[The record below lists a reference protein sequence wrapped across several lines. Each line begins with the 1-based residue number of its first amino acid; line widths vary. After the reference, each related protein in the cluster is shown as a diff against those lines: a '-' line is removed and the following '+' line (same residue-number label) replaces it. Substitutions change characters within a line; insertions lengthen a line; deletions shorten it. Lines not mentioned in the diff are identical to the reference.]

1 MFMPR
6 AWSVEMLYP
15 IAIERGSDTE
25 AFGVTVPDIPGCFSA
40 GDTLEEAIENV
51 KEAIS
56 GHLEILAE
64 DGEEIP
70 LASEVGKFLDDT
82 DYKGMIWAVTEVD
95 VSRYLGKPEKINVT
109 LPSRLIRKIDDNVG
123 KDKRFKTRSAFLAA
137 GAEKLLHA

>member
-1 MFMPR
+1 
-6 AWSVEMLYP
+6 MLYP
-15 IAIERGSDTE
+15 IAIERGTDTE
-25 AFGVTVPDIPGCFSA
+25 AFGVSVPDIPGCFSA
-40 GDTLEEAIENV
+40 GDTLYEAIENV

-64 DGEEIP
+64 DEEEIP
-70 LASEVGKFLDDT
+70 LASDVSKFIDQE
-82 DYKGMIWAVTEVD
+82 DYRGMIWAVTEVD

>member
-1 MFMPR
+1 
-6 AWSVEMLYP
+6 A
-15 IAIERGSDTE
+15 
-25 AFGVTVPDIPGCFSA
+25 
-40 GDTLEEAIENV
+40 LEEAIENV

-70 LASEVGKFLDDT
+70 EASDLSTYIDDPA
-82 DYKGMIWAVTEVD
+82 YKGMIWAVTEID

>member
-6 AWSVEMLYP
+6 AWSVE
-15 IAIERGSDTE
+15 T
-25 AFGVTVPDIPGCFSA
+25 DIPGCFSA

-70 LASEVGKFLDDT
+70 LASELVKFVDDPE
-82 DYKGMIWAVTEVD
+82 YKGMIWAVTEVD

-109 LPSRLIRKIDDNVG
+109 LPSRLIRKIDENVG
-123 KDKRFKTRSAFLAA
+123 KGKRYTTRSAFLAA

>member
-1 MFMPR
+1 
-6 AWSVEMLYP
+6 MLYP
-15 IAIERGSDTE
+15 IAIERGTDTE

-40 GDTLEEAIENV
+40 GDTLGEAIENV

-70 LASEVGKFLDDT
+70 LASDVSKFIDQE
-82 DYKGMIWAVTEVD
+82 DYRGMIWAVTEVD

>member
-1 MFMPR
+1 
-6 AWSVEMLYP
+6 
-15 IAIERGSDTE
+15 
-25 AFGVTVPDIPGCFSA
+25 
-40 GDTLEEAIENV
+40 
-51 KEAIS
+51 IS

-70 LASEVGKFLDDT
+70 LASDVSKFIDQE
-82 DYKGMIWAVTEVD
+82 DYRGMIWAVTEVD

-137 GAEKLLHA
+137 

>member
-1 MFMPR
+1 
-6 AWSVEMLYP
+6 MLYP
-15 IAIERGSDTE
+15 IAIERGTDTE
-25 AFGVTVPDIPGCFSA
+25 AFGVSVPDIPGCFSA

-56 GHLEILAE
+56 SHLEILAE

-70 LASEVGKFLDDT
+70 LASDVSKFIDQE
-82 DYKGMIWAVTEVD
+82 DYRGMIWAVTEVD

>member
-64 DGEEIP
+64 DGEE
-70 LASEVGKFLDDT
+70 S
-82 DYKGMIWAVTEVD
+82 
-95 VSRYLGKPEKINVT
+95 
-109 LPSRLIRKIDDNVG
+109 
-123 KDKRFKTRSAFLAA
+123 
-137 GAEKLLHA
+137 H

>member
-1 MFMPR
+1 
-6 AWSVEMLYP
+6 MLYP
-15 IAIERGSDTE
+15 IAIERGTDTE

-70 LASEVGKFLDDT
+70 LASDLAKSVDDP
-82 DYKGMIWAVTEVD
+82 DYKGMIWA
-95 VSRYLGKPEKINVT
+95 GKPEKINVT